1 MMRVTSSDERRAE
14 SWAVSGS
21 TSQDENRTSGRTTRE
36 SAIRA
41 TRESAMRATSQTAT
55 RTANETAIQAAGI
68 PSPDI
73 WAGIS
78 ADERAY
84 RKRVLDDIARRVA
97 EEGVHTAVPG
107 DNREQTV
114 HAIRRAQGYDDIVR
128 DSQEPARWC
137 RAATHARR
145 RVKPRARERAS
156 ACAMQLG
163 DFGTP
168 SSPPRLPATS

>member
-14 SWAVSGS
+14 SWAASGS
-21 TSQDENRTSGRTTRE
+21 TSQDENRTSGR
-36 SAIRA
+36 A
-41 TRESAMRATSQTAT
+41 TRESAMRATSQAAT

-97 EEGVHTAVPG
+97 EEGVHTAVPSDDRG
-107 DNREQTV
+107 RQFMPF
-114 HAIRRAQGYDDIVR
+114 AALKGYDDIVR
-128 DSQEPARWC
+128 DSQEPMR
-137 RAATHARR
+137 
-145 RVKPRARERAS
+145 
-156 ACAMQLG
+156 
-163 DFGTP
+163 
-168 SSPPRLPATS
+168 

>member
-1 MMRVTSSDERRAE
+1 MMKATSDGERRAA

-21 TSQDENRTSGRTTRE
+21 TSQDENRTSGR
-36 SAIRA
+36 A
-41 TRESAMRATSQTAT
+41 TRESAMRAADQTAT

-84 RKRVLDDIARRVA
+84 RKRVLDDIARRVT

-107 DNREQTV
+107 DDRGRQFMPF
-114 HAIRRAQGYDDIVR
+114 AALKGYNDIVR
-128 DSQEPARWC
+128 DSQEPAR
-137 RAATHARR
+137 
-145 RVKPRARERAS
+145 
-156 ACAMQLG
+156 
-163 DFGTP
+163 
-168 SSPPRLPATS
+168 

>member
-21 TSQDENRTSGRTTRE
+21 TSRDENRTSG
-36 SAIRA
+36 RA
-41 TRESAMRATSQTAT
+41 TRESAMRAASQAAGQTA
-55 RTANETAIQAAGI
+55 RRAALQAAIQAAGI

-78 ADERAY
+78 TDERAY

-107 DNREQTV
+107 DDRGRQFMPF
-114 HAIRRAQGYDDIVR
+114 AALKGYDDIVR
-128 DSQEPARWC
+128 DSREPAR
-137 RAATHARR
+137 
-145 RVKPRARERAS
+145 
-156 ACAMQLG
+156 
-163 DFGTP
+163 
-168 SSPPRLPATS
+168 

>member
-14 SWAVSGS
+14 SWAVSGP
-21 TSQDENRTSGRTTRE
+21 TSQDENRTSG
-36 SAIRA
+36 RA
-41 TRESAMRATSQTAT
+41 TRESAMRATSQAAT

-107 DNREQTV
+107 DDRGRQFMPF
-114 HAIRRAQGYDDIVR
+114 AALKGYDDIVR
-128 DSQEPARWC
+128 DSQEPAR
-137 RAATHARR
+137 
-145 RVKPRARERAS
+145 
-156 ACAMQLG
+156 
-163 DFGTP
+163 
-168 SSPPRLPATS
+168 

>member
-14 SWAVSGS
+14 SWAVSGP
-21 TSQDENRTSGRTTRE
+21 TSQDENRTSG
-36 SAIRA
+36 RA
-41 TRESAMRATSQTAT
+41 TRESAMRATSQAAT

-107 DNREQTV
+107 DDRGRQFMPF
-114 HAIRRAQGYDDIVR
+114 AALKGYDEIVR
-128 DSQEPARWC
+128 DSQEPMR
-137 RAATHARR
+137 
-145 RVKPRARERAS
+145 
-156 ACAMQLG
+156 
-163 DFGTP
+163 
-168 SSPPRLPATS
+168 

>member
-1 MMRVTSSDERRAE
+1 MMRAISSDERRAE

-21 TSQDENRTSGRTTRE
+21 TSRDENRTSG
-36 SAIRA
+36 RA
-41 TRESAMRATSQTAT
+41 TRESAMRATSQTA
-55 RTANETAIQAAGI
+55 RQTALQAARRAAGI

-107 DNREQTV
+107 DDRGRQFMPF
-114 HAIRRAQGYDDIVR
+114 AALKGYDDIVR
-128 DSQEPARWC
+128 DSQEPMR
-137 RAATHARR
+137 
-145 RVKPRARERAS
+145 
-156 ACAMQLG
+156 
-163 DFGTP
+163 
-168 SSPPRLPATS
+168 

>member
-1 MMRVTSSDERRAE
+1 MMRATSSDERRAE

-21 TSQDENRTSGRTTRE
+21 TSRDENRTSG
-36 SAIRA
+36 RA
-41 TRESAMRATSQTAT
+41 TRESAMRATSQAAGQTA
-55 RTANETAIQAAGI
+55 RRAALQAAIQAAGI

-107 DNREQTV
+107 DDRGRQFMPF
-114 HAIRRAQGYDDIVR
+114 AALKGYDEIVR
-128 DSQEPARWC
+128 DSQEPMR
-137 RAATHARR
+137 
-145 RVKPRARERAS
+145 
-156 ACAMQLG
+156 
-163 DFGTP
+163 
-168 SSPPRLPATS
+168 

>member
-14 SWAVSGS
+14 SWAVSGP
-21 TSQDENRTSGRTTRE
+21 TSQDENRTSG
-36 SAIRA
+36 RA
-41 TRESAMRATSQTAT
+41 TRESAMRATSQAAT

-97 EEGVHTAVPG
+97 EEGVHTAVPSDDRG
-107 DNREQTV
+107 RQFMPF
-114 HAIRRAQGYDDIVR
+114 AALKGYDDIVR
-128 DSQEPARWC
+128 DSQEPMR
-137 RAATHARR
+137 
-145 RVKPRARERAS
+145 
-156 ACAMQLG
+156 
-163 DFGTP
+163 
-168 SSPPRLPATS
+168 

>member
-1 MMRVTSSDERRAE
+1 MMRVTSSNERRAE

-21 TSQDENRTSGRTTRE
+21 TSRDKNRTSG
-36 SAIRA
+36 RA
-41 TRESAMRATSQTAT
+41 TRESAMRATSQAAT

-107 DNREQTV
+107 DDRGRQFMPF
-114 HAIRRAQGYDDIVR
+114 AALKGYNDIVR
-128 DSQEPARWC
+128 DSQEPAR
-137 RAATHARR
+137 
-145 RVKPRARERAS
+145 
-156 ACAMQLG
+156 
-163 DFGTP
+163 
-168 SSPPRLPATS
+168 

>member
-1 MMRVTSSDERRAE
+1 MMRVTSDDERRAE

-21 TSQDENRTSGRTTRE
+21 TSQDENRTSGR
-36 SAIRA
+36 A
-41 TRESAMRATSQTAT
+41 TRESAMRATSQAACQAA
-55 RTANETAIQAAGI
+55 RRAALQAAIQAAGI

-107 DNREQTV
+107 DDRGRQFMPF
-114 HAIRRAQGYDDIVR
+114 AALKGYDDIVR
-128 DSQEPARWC
+128 DSQEPMR
-137 RAATHARR
+137 
-145 RVKPRARERAS
+145 
-156 ACAMQLG
+156 
-163 DFGTP
+163 
-168 SSPPRLPATS
+168 

>member
-21 TSQDENRTSGRTTRE
+21 TSRDENKTSG
-36 SAIRA
+36 RA
-41 TRESAMRATSQTAT
+41 TRESAMRATSQAAGQQTA
-55 RTANETAIQAAGI
+55 RRAALQAAIQAAGI

-107 DNREQTV
+107 DDRGRQFMPF
-114 HAIRRAQGYDDIVR
+114 AALKGYDEIVR
-128 DSQEPARWC
+128 DSQEPAR
-137 RAATHARR
+137 
-145 RVKPRARERAS
+145 
-156 ACAMQLG
+156 
-163 DFGTP
+163 
-168 SSPPRLPATS
+168 

>member
-1 MMRVTSSDERRAE
+1 MMRATSGSERRAE
-14 SWAVSGS
+14 SW
-21 TSQDENRTSGRTTRE
+21 
-36 SAIRA
+36 
-41 TRESAMRATSQTAT
+41 TAA

-107 DNREQTV
+107 DDRGRQFMPF
-114 HAIRRAQGYDDIVR
+114 AALKGYDDIVR
-128 DSQEPARWC
+128 DSQEPAR
-137 RAATHARR
+137 
-145 RVKPRARERAS
+145 
-156 ACAMQLG
+156 
-163 DFGTP
+163 
-168 SSPPRLPATS
+168 

>member
-14 SWAVSGS
+14 SWAVNGS
-21 TSQDENRTSGRTTRE
+21 TSQDENRTSGR
-36 SAIRA
+36 A
-41 TRESAMRATSQTAT
+41 TRESAMRATSQAAT

-73 WAGIS
+73 WTGIS

-107 DNREQTV
+107 DDRGRQFMPF
-114 HAIRRAQGYDDIVR
+114 AALKGYDDIVR
-128 DSQEPARWC
+128 DSQEPMR
-137 RAATHARR
+137 
-145 RVKPRARERAS
+145 
-156 ACAMQLG
+156 
-163 DFGTP
+163 
-168 SSPPRLPATS
+168 

>member
-21 TSQDENRTSGRTTRE
+21 TSQDENRTSGR
-36 SAIRA
+36 A
-41 TRESAMRATSQTAT
+41 TRESAMRATSQAA
-55 RTANETAIQAAGI
+55 RRAARQAAIQAAGI

-84 RKRVLDDIARRVA
+84 RKRVLDDIARRVV

-107 DNREQTV
+107 DDRGRQFMPF
-114 HAIRRAQGYDDIVR
+114 AALKGYDDIVR
-128 DSQEPARWC
+128 DSQEPMR
-137 RAATHARR
+137 
-145 RVKPRARERAS
+145 
-156 ACAMQLG
+156 
-163 DFGTP
+163 
-168 SSPPRLPATS
+168 

>member
-21 TSQDENRTSGRTTRE
+21 TSQDENRTSGR
-36 SAIRA
+36 A
-41 TRESAMRATSQTAT
+41 TRESAMRATSQAAGQTAT

-78 ADERAY
+78 TDERAY

-107 DNREQTV
+107 DDRGRQFMPF
-114 HAIRRAQGYDDIVR
+114 AALKGYDDIVR
-128 DSQEPARWC
+128 DSQEPAR
-137 RAATHARR
+137 
-145 RVKPRARERAS
+145 
-156 ACAMQLG
+156 
-163 DFGTP
+163 
-168 SSPPRLPATS
+168 